1 MMVWGDMAELGY
13 GRLVAAESRKTKQF
27 QPM

>member
-1 MMVWGDMAELGY
+1 MMVWADIVESGY
-13 GRLVAAESRKTKQF
+13 GRLVAAESLKTKQF